1 MSFSNRHNF
10 LNKSLAHLLLG
21 LFWLLLLLYFLI
33 SFYLCTEKLLIFES
47 QSCIQEHFCSLIN
60 KSLWMSFDFFLH
72 SIILPEHKVFA
83 AFIFLHFSPF
93 VLSYCKNLQ
102 CNMYSTW
109 PYIHN
114 HLSLYFDKVASK
126 ILLLTMEFTID
137 FLLNI
142 LYKVRAIS
150 FYFLFTKTLFLKS

>member
-1 MSFSNRHNF
+1 MSFNNRHNF

-83 AFIFLHFSPF
+83 AFIIFFYTFSP
-93 VLSYCKNLQ
+93 LSCLIVRTPSIT
-102 CNMYSTW
+102 CIPLDLTF
-109 PYIHN
+109 III
-114 HLSLYFDKVASK
+114 SLFTL
-126 ILLLTMEFTID
+126 IRLLLKFYY
-137 FLLNI
+137 LLWS
-142 LYKVRAIS
+142 LP
-150 FYFLFTKTLFLKS
+150 